1 MKIRFGRD
9 GVAAVV
15 LASALASAAFA
26 QQQDGEAQFNAGL
39 THLREGRATL
49 ALEEFRKAIRINGK
63 NPYFQKALGICYMQM
78 GRFPEAVDAL
88 RRALQINP
96 YYVDARNDLGSALL
110 MAGKREEGKAELL
123 AAFND
128 PTNPTPEISARN
140 LGQAYLQEK
149 RWPDAASWFRSSLG
163 RNPQLI
169 DAHLGLADALLAQN
183 RTEEA
188 VRAMEDAVKSSPN
201 EPALLVA
208 LGEAY
213 FRAGRFHDAQTR
225 LEEAKAKDPTGK
237 ASQKADALLK
247 QFGK

>member
-1 MKIRFGRD
+1 MRMRMVRAVLAAGALA
-9 GVAAVV
+9 VAAT
-15 LASALASAAFA
+15 AGA

-49 ALEEFRKAIRINGK
+49 ALDEFKKAIRANGK
-63 NPYFQKALGICYMQM
+63 NPYFYKGLGICYMQLK
-78 GRFPEAVDAL
+78 RFPEAVDAL
-88 RRALQINP
+88 RRALQLNP
-96 YYVDARNDLGSALL
+96 YYVDARNDLGTALL
-110 MAGKREEGKAELL
+110 MAGKREEGKTELL

-140 LGQAYLQEK
+140 LGQAYLEEK

-183 RTEEA
+183 RTDEA
-188 VRAMEDAVKSSPN
+188 VRAMEEALKVAPN

-225 LEEAKAKDPTGK
+225 LEEAKAKDRTG
-237 ASQKADALLK
+237 AITQKADALLK
-247 QFGK
+247 QFTK

>member
-1 MKIRFGRD
+1 MNIFQNGI
-9 GVAAVV
+9 AAVV
-15 LASALASAAFA
+15 LASALASAGLA
-26 QQQDGEAQFNAGL
+26 QSQDGEAQFNSAL

-49 ALEEFRKAIRINGK
+49 ALEDFKKAIRLNGK
-63 NPYFQKALGICYMQM
+63 NAYFYKGIGICYMELK
-78 GRFPEAVDAL
+78 RFPEAVDAL
-88 RRALQINP
+88 RRALQLNP

-140 LGQAYLQEK
+140 LGQAYLEEK
-149 RWPDAASWFRSSLG
+149 RWPEAASWFRSSVG
-163 RNPQLI
+163 RNPQLT
-169 DAHLGLADALLAQN
+169 DAHLGLSDALLAQN

-188 VRAMEDAVKSSPN
+188 VRAMEDAVKGSPN
-201 EPALLVA
+201 DPALLVA

-213 FRAGRFHDAQTR
+213 LRAGRMHDAQAR
-225 LEEAKAKDPTGK
+225 LEEAKAKDRTG
-237 ASQKADALLK
+237 AATRKADALLK